1 MCSTVCDTQTLS
13 HHGHNRK
20 SLRDLI
26 WHDLF
31 WFNNVLPG
39 FSSHVCVESDSKSFD
54 HVSTQPQVSH
64 TAHNIGTLVEKPSS
78 FIRLPRINLPSN
90 VFNYSMADVASHSTS
105 FACVPAYVLT
115 TCCALPSF
123 LLTWPIPIAVKNMRA
138 CPFYHIAIHTRKSGD
153 LTMRTSAGSETSCYE
168 SFIRWQIYQ
177 TRRQLCA
184 LKHVPI
190 IITLASH
197 LIAFSKVGFL
207 HIIFYLASVFTE
219 PSDFDVAKGAI
230 FGTLQSA
237 KPIA

>member
-1 MCSTVCDTQTLS
+1 M
-13 HHGHNRK
+13 
-20 SLRDLI
+20 RDLI
-26 WHDLF
+26 WHALF

-39 FSSHVCVESDSKSFD
+39 FSSHVCVELVSKSFD

-78 FIRLPRINLPSN
+78 FTRLPCINLPSN
-90 VFNYSMADVASHSTS
+90 VFYYSMADVASPSTS

-115 TCCALPSF
+115 TCCTLPSF
-123 LLTWPIPIAVKNMRA
+123 LLTWPMPIAVKNMRA
-138 CPFYHIAIHTRKSGD
+138 CPSYHTAIHTCKSGD
-153 LTMRTSAGSETSCYE
+153 LTMRTSAGSKTSYYE
-168 SFIRWQIYQ
+168 SIIRWRIYQ
-177 TRRQLCA
+177 TRRQFCA
-184 LKHVPI
+184 PKRVPI

-207 HIIFYLASVFTE
+207 HIIFYLASVFTG

-230 FGTLQSA
+230 LGTLQSA